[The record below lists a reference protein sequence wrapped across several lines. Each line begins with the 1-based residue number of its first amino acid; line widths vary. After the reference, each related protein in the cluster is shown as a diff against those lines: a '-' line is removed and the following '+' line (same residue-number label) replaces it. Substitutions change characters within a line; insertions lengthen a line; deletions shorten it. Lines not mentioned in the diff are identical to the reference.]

1 MTIYFHPRYD
11 SSVFLTEKD
20 CGLGKAYC
28 GTEALMAELELRAG
42 LTCTETD
49 HPSRVISYMEAM
61 EDALG
66 RDPDLF
72 YQDSFRRDDFG
83 TAELMLEWRDALVKA
98 GWDGSPV
105 GDSEKISVL
114 SLIES
119 CFCCPGPADRWR
131 ALLAEARKRPILRS
145 SDSIK
150 VQCRRDDLAPLLQAL
165 LDAVSKYSKVKYKE
179 EPGTIEDG
187 KVRIIDFDNEYTAH
201 EWIAAQELG
210 GEDVVAE
217 ADTALLGDFLRAA
230 GKPGIGAA
238 DAGIGAVMR
247 LLPLGLSLFRYPVDI
262 AALQSYLQAPRSPFG
277 KLHCE
282 CEAKDGSKY
291 YASAARR
298 LFSHICSEGGFGPGW
313 EEIFDGARFDFNG
326 VPLPDKERDEA
337 LQFLGM
343 WEQSQKL
350 PEGEAPVKG
359 VEAFIKGLGRWAAGQ
374 SVSPD
379 SPYNA
384 QYQALQRYCG
394 AMRRLLGRV
403 MGNTVPVS
411 TLTRW
416 AAHICVP
423 IDISSDYPR
432 LGSLN
437 VVGSV
442 ADIYSGADRLIWFAA
457 STDSDIPYD
466 YDFLSPGEI
475 ADLQEAGVHVSRKEQ
490 LAAMDKAYR
499 AEGLSRCREVTVV
512 TCRRISGKETLLS
525 ALLAEL
531 EERIGLA
538 AGTPVPKTASGPV
551 VKDFGKAAKHIFDPA
566 ILDGFKRG
574 EESYSSINTLLMSPV
589 DYLLDYVKGYRQYGI
604 DEIADIETTEGIV
617 AHAYIEALG
626 NKCSNDP
633 KKMLDLHGK
642 EKDYE
647 AILSEVMDGKGLIL
661 YLEENSLERKNFRV
675 SLWESVR
682 TLLDIIIS
690 NDLRIIGFEHPLKA
704 DFTNIGPAIAVIDC
718 LLQDPGDGE
727 YVIIDFKYSH
737 GKTYQKK
744 LEECRE
750 LQLSIYR
757 KVVEKERGPVKF
769 VGYYAIPRRK
779 LYTTDNTL
787 NHYSIER
794 VHRETTPDLF
804 DQAARG
810 YVFRMSQLRQGIAE
824 EGEDLQ
830 LKVLDYF
837 NQPDLYPLEI
847 SYEDKSKNIAEGEK
861 RKARAYGDKNITL
874 KGGLS

>member
-42 LTCTETD
+42 LTCAETD
-49 HPSRVISYMEAM
+49 HPSRVIFYMEAM
-61 EDALG
+61 EAALG

-83 TAELMLEWRDALVKA
+83 TAELMLGWRDALVKA

-119 CFCCPGPADRWR
+119 CFCCPGSADRWR

-150 VQCRRDDLAPLLQAL
+150 VQCRRDDLPPLLQAL
-165 LDAVSKYSKVKYKE
+165 LDAIGAHSEVKYL

-187 KVRIIDFDNEYTAH
+187 KIKIIDFDNEYTAH
-201 EWIAAQELG
+201 EWITAQELG

-217 ADTALLGDFLRAA
+217 ADLALLGDFLRTA

-238 DAGIGAVMR
+238 DSGIGAVMR
-247 LLPLGLSLFRYPVDI
+247 LLPLGLSLFRYPADI
-262 AALQSYLQAPRSPFG
+262 AALQSYLQAHRSPFG
-277 KLHCE
+277 KLYGKCGTE
-282 CEAKDGSKY
+282 DGGEY

-313 EEIFDGARFDFNG
+313 DEILDGARFDFNG
-326 VPLPDKERDEA
+326 APLPDKERDEA

-359 VEAFIKGLGRWAAGQ
+359 VAAFIEELGRWAGR

-379 SPYNA
+379 SPFNA

-403 MGNTVPVS
+403 KGDTVPVS

-416 AAHICVP
+416 AAYICVP
-423 IDISSDYPR
+423 IDITSDYPR

-457 STDSDIPYD
+457 STDSEIPYE
-466 YDFLSPGEI
+466 YAFLSPDEI
-475 ADLQEAGVHVSRKEQ
+475 RDLEKAGVLVSRKER
-490 LAAMDKAYR
+490 LAEMDKAYR
-499 AEGLSRCREVTVV
+499 TEGLSRCREVTVV
-512 TCRRISGKETLLS
+512 TCRRISGKETLRS

-538 AGTPVPKTASGPV
+538 EGTPVPKTASEPV
-551 VKDFGKAAKHIFDPA
+551 VKDFGKAAKHTFDPA
-566 ILDGFKRG
+566 ILNGFKRE
-574 EESYSSINTLLMSPV
+574 EESYSSINTLIMSPV

-617 AHAYIEALG
+617 AHAYIETLG
-626 NKCSNDP
+626 GRCGNDP
-633 KKMLDLHGK
+633 GKMLALHGT
-642 EKDYE
+642 DYNS
-647 AILSEVMDGKGLIL
+647 ILDQIIGEKGLIL
-661 YLEENSLERKNFRV
+661 HLEENLLERESFRV
-675 SLWESVR
+675 SLGESVGI
-682 TLLDIIIS
+682 LLEIIIS
-690 NDLRIIGFEHPLKA
+690 NNLEIVGFEHTLTANLPK
-704 DFTNIGPAIAVIDC
+704 IGNVIAKIDC
-718 LLQDPGDGE
+718 LLKDPSDE
-727 YVIIDFKYSH
+727 TYIIIDFKYSH

-750 LQLSIYR
+750 LQLAIYR
-757 KVVEKERGPVKF
+757 KVVEKELGPVKF

-779 LYTTDNTL
+779 LYTADNTL
-787 NHYSIER
+787 NHDAIER
-794 VHRETTPDLF
+794 IHRKTTPALF

-810 YVFRMSQLRQGIAE
+810 YVFRMRQLRQGIAE

-830 LKVLDYF
+830 LQVLDYF
-837 NQPDLYPLEI
+837 RQPDLYPLEI

>member
-1 MTIYFHPRYD
+1 MTIIFHPRYD

-28 GTEALMAELELRAG
+28 GSEALMAELELRAG
-42 LTCTETD
+42 LTCAEAD
-49 HPSRVISYMEAM
+49 HSSRVISYMEAM
-61 EDALG
+61 EAALTQQ
-66 RDPDLF
+66 PDLF
-72 YQDSFRRDDFG
+72 YGDSFRRDDFG
-83 TAELMLEWRDALVKA
+83 TAELMLGWRDALVKA

-105 GDSEKISVL
+105 GRSEKIAVL
-114 SLIES
+114 SAVES
-119 CFCCPGPADRWR
+119 HFSCPGPADRWR
-131 ALLAEARKRPILRS
+131 AILAEAKKRPILRPG
-145 SDSIK
+145 DRIEAE
-150 VQCRRDDLAPLLQAL
+150 CRRDDLEPLLKAL
-165 LDAVSKYSKVKYKE
+165 LDAVGKYSEVKYKE
-179 EPGTIEDG
+179 EPGTVEDG

-217 ADTALLGDFLRAA
+217 ADTALLGDFLRTA

-291 YASAARR
+291 YASAAR
-298 LFSHICSEGGFGPGW
+298 LLYAHICSEGGFGSGW
-313 EEIFDGARFDFNG
+313 REIIDSAQFGFDGT
-326 VPLPDKERDEA
+326 PLPKSGRDEA
-337 LQFLGM
+337 LQFLQM
-343 WEQSQKL
+343 WEQSRTL

-359 VEAFIKGLGRWAAGQ
+359 VEAFIKGLGRWAGR

-379 SPYNA
+379 SPFNA
-384 QYQALQRYCG
+384 QFQALQRYCG
-394 AMRRLLGRV
+394 AMLRLLGRV
-403 MGNTVPVS
+403 KGNTVPVS
-411 TLTRW
+411 TLARW
-416 AAHICVP
+416 ASHICVP

-432 LGSLN
+432 LGSMN

-442 ADIYSGADRLIWFAA
+442 ADIYSEAGRLVWFAA
-457 STDSDIPYD
+457 ATDSDIPYD
-466 YDFLSPGEI
+466 YDFLSPVEI
-475 ADLQEAGVHVSRKEQ
+475 ADLQEAGVLVSGKEQ

-499 AEGLSRCREVTVV
+499 TEGLSRCREVTVV
-512 TCRRISGKETLLS
+512 TCRRISGKETLRS

-531 EERIGLA
+531 EERIGPA
-538 AGTPVPKTASGPV
+538 AGTPVPKTASEPV
-551 VKDFGKAAKHIFDPA
+551 VKDFGKAAEHTFDPA
-566 ILDGFKRG
+566 ILNGFKRK
-574 EESYSSINTLLMSPV
+574 EESYSSIDTLLMSPV
-589 DYLLDYVKGYRQYGI
+589 DYLLNYVKGYRQYGI
-604 DEIADIETTEGIV
+604 DEIADIETTEGNV

-633 KKMLDLHGK
+633 RKMLDLHG
-642 EKDYE
+642 KDYE
-647 AILSEVMDGKGLIL
+647 AILSEAMDGKGLIL

-675 SLWESVR
+675 SLRESVR

-690 NDLRIIGFEHPLKA
+690 NGLRIIGFEHPLNA
-704 DFTNIGPAIAVIDC
+704 DFPNIGPVIAVIDC

-727 YVIIDFKYSH
+727 YVIIDFKYNH
-737 GKTYQKK
+737 GKTYLTK

-750 LQLSIYR
+750 LQLAIYR
-757 KVVEKERGPVKF
+757 KVVEKELGPVKF

-779 LYTTDNTL
+779 LYTADNTL
-787 NHYSIER
+787 NHDAIER

-810 YVFRMSQLRQGIAE
+810 YVFRMDQLRHGIAE
-824 EGEDLQ
+824 EGEDMELGQ
-830 LKVLDYF
+830 LAYF
-837 NQPDLYPLEI
+837 HQPDVYPLDVK
-847 SYEDKSKNIAEGEK
+847 YEDKGNKKLEEEKK

>member
-42 LTCTETD
+42 LTCAETD

-61 EDALG
+61 EAALG

-83 TAELMLEWRDALVKA
+83 TAELMLGWRDALVKA

-119 CFCCPGPADRWR
+119 CFCCPGSADRWR

-145 SDSIK
+145 SDNIE
-150 VQCRRDDLAPLLQAL
+150 VQCRRDDLDPLLQAL
-165 LDAVSKYSKVKYKE
+165 LDAIGAHSEVKYL

-187 KVRIIDFDNEYTAH
+187 KIKIIDFDNEYTAH
-201 EWIAAQELG
+201 EWITAQELG

-217 ADTALLGDFLRAA
+217 ADLALLGDFLRTA

-238 DAGIGAVMR
+238 DSGIGAVMR
-247 LLPLGLSLFRYPVDI
+247 LLPLGLSLFRYPADI
-262 AALQSYLQAPRSPFG
+262 AALQSYLQAHRSPFG
-277 KLHCE
+277 KLYGKCGTE
-282 CEAKDGSKY
+282 DGGEY

-313 EEIFDGARFDFNG
+313 DEILDGARFDFNG
-326 VPLPDKERDEA
+326 APLPDKERDEA

-359 VEAFIKGLGRWAAGQ
+359 VAAFIEGLGRWAGR

-379 SPYNA
+379 SPFNA
-384 QYQALQRYCG
+384 QYQALQRDCG

-403 MGNTVPVS
+403 KGDTVPVS

-416 AAHICVP
+416 AAYICVP
-423 IDISSDYPR
+423 IDITSDYPR

-457 STDSDIPYD
+457 STDSEIPYE
-466 YDFLSPGEI
+466 YAFLSPDEI
-475 ADLQEAGVHVSRKEQ
+475 RDLEKAGVLVSRKER
-490 LAAMDKAYR
+490 LAEMDKAYR
-499 AEGLSRCREVTVV
+499 TEGLSRCREVTVV
-512 TCRRISGKETLLS
+512 TCRRISGKETLRS

-538 AGTPVPKTASGPV
+538 EGTPVPKTASEPV
-551 VKDFGKAAKHIFDPA
+551 VKDFGKAAKHTFDPA
-566 ILDGFKRG
+566 ILNGFKRE

-617 AHAYIEALG
+617 AHAYIETLG
-626 NKCSNDP
+626 GRCGNDP
-633 KKMLDLHGK
+633 RKMLVLHGT
-642 EKDYE
+642 DYNS
-647 AILSEVMDGKGLIL
+647 ILDQIIGEKGLIL
-661 YLEENSLERKNFRV
+661 HLEENLLERESFRV
-675 SLWESVR
+675 SLGESVGI
-682 TLLDIIIS
+682 LLEIIIS
-690 NDLRIIGFEHPLKA
+690 NNLEIVGFEHTLTANLPK
-704 DFTNIGPAIAVIDC
+704 IGNVIAKIDC
-718 LLQDPGDGE
+718 LMKDPSDE
-727 YVIIDFKYSH
+727 TYIIIDFKYSH

-750 LQLSIYR
+750 LQLAIYR
-757 KVVEKERGPVKF
+757 KVVEKELGPVKF

-779 LYTTDNTL
+779 LYTADNTL
-787 NHYSIER
+787 NHDAIER
-794 VHRETTPDLF
+794 IHRKTTPALF

-810 YVFRMSQLRQGIAE
+810 YVFRMRQLRQGIAE

-830 LKVLDYF
+830 LQVLDYF
-837 NQPDLYPLEI
+837 SQPDLYPLEI

>member
-42 LTCTETD
+42 LTCAETD

-61 EDALG
+61 EAALG

-83 TAELMLEWRDALVKA
+83 TAELMLGWRDALVKA

-119 CFCCPGPADRWR
+119 CFCCPGSADRWR

-145 SDSIK
+145 SDNIE
-150 VQCRRDDLAPLLQAL
+150 VQCRRDDLDPLLQAL
-165 LDAVSKYSKVKYKE
+165 LDAIGAHSEVKYL

-187 KVRIIDFDNEYTAH
+187 KIKIIDFDNEYTAH
-201 EWIAAQELG
+201 EWITAQELG

-217 ADTALLGDFLRAA
+217 ADPALLGDFLRTA

-238 DAGIGAVMR
+238 DSGIGAVMR
-247 LLPLGLSLFRYPVDI
+247 LLPLGLSLFRYPADI

-277 KLHCE
+277 KLYGKCGTE
-282 CEAKDGSKY
+282 DGGEY

-313 EEIFDGARFDFNG
+313 DEILGGARFDFNG
-326 VPLPDKERDEA
+326 APLPDKERDEA

-359 VEAFIKGLGRWAAGQ
+359 VAAFIEGLGRWAGR

-379 SPYNA
+379 SPFNA

-403 MGNTVPVS
+403 TGNTVPVS

-423 IDISSDYPR
+423 IDITSDYPR

-457 STDSDIPYD
+457 STDSEIPYE
-466 YDFLSPGEI
+466 YAFLSPGEI
-475 ADLQEAGVHVSRKEQ
+475 RDLEKAGVLVSRKER
-490 LAAMDKAYR
+490 LAEMDKAYR
-499 AEGLSRCREVTVV
+499 TEGLSRCREVTVV
-512 TCRRISGKETLLS
+512 TCRRISGKETLRS

-531 EERIGLA
+531 EDRIAPA
-538 AGTPVPKTASGPV
+538 AGTPVPKTKSGPV
-551 VKDFGKAAKHIFDPA
+551 VKNSGKAAQHSFDPK
-566 ILDGFKRG
+566 IIKGFSRK

-617 AHAYIEALG
+617 AHAYIETLG
-626 NKCSNDP
+626 ARCGNDP
-633 KKMLDLHGK
+633 RKMLALHGT
-642 EKDYE
+642 DYKS
-647 AILSEVMDGKGLIL
+647 ILDQIIGEKGLIL
-661 YLEENSLERKNFRV
+661 HLEENLLERESFRV
-675 SLWESVR
+675 SLGESVGI
-682 TLLDIIIS
+682 LLDIIIS
-690 NDLRIIGFEHPLKA
+690 NNLEIVGFEHTLRAVLPDIK
-704 DFTNIGPAIAVIDC
+704 NVIAKIDC
-718 LLQDPGDGE
+718 LLKDPSDE
-727 YVIIDFKYSH
+727 KYVIIDFKYSH
-737 GKTYQKK
+737 GKTYKKK

-750 LQLSIYR
+750 LQLAIYS
-757 KVVEKERGPVKF
+757 KVVETVLGKVKF
-769 VGYYAIPRRK
+769 IGYYTIPRK
-779 LYTTDNTL
+779 TLYTPENTL
-787 NHYSIER
+787 SSHPHIEE
-794 VHRETTPDLF
+794 VARESSPNLF
-804 DQAARG
+804 AQAANG
-810 YVFRMSQLRQGIAE
+810 YVFRKEQLRHGIAE
-824 EGEDLQ
+824 EGEDMELG
-830 LKVLDYF
+830 LLGYF
-837 NQPDLYPLEI
+837 LQPDVYPLDVN
-847 SYEDKSKNIAEGEK
+847 YEDKGNKNLTEDKK

>member
-42 LTCTETD
+42 LTCAETD

-61 EDALG
+61 EAALG

-83 TAELMLEWRDALVKA
+83 TAELMLGWRDALVKA

-119 CFCCPGPADRWR
+119 CFCCPGSADRWR

-150 VQCRRDDLAPLLQAL
+150 VQCRRDDLDPLLQAL
-165 LDAVSKYSKVKYKE
+165 LDAIGAHSEVKYL

-187 KVRIIDFDNEYTAH
+187 KIKIIDFDNEYTAH
-201 EWIAAQELG
+201 EWITAQELG

-217 ADTALLGDFLRAA
+217 ADLALLGDFLRTA

-238 DAGIGAVMR
+238 DSGIGAVMR
-247 LLPLGLSLFRYPVDI
+247 LLPLGLSLFRYPADI
-262 AALQSYLQAPRSPFG
+262 AALQSYLQAHRSPFG
-277 KLHCE
+277 KLYGKCGTE
-282 CEAKDGSKY
+282 DGGEY

-313 EEIFDGARFDFNG
+313 DEILDGARFDFNG
-326 VPLPDKERDEA
+326 APLPDKERDEA

-359 VEAFIKGLGRWAAGQ
+359 VAAFIEELGRWAGR

-379 SPYNA
+379 SPFNA

-403 MGNTVPVS
+403 KGDTVPVS

-423 IDISSDYPR
+423 IDITSDYPR

-457 STDSDIPYD
+457 STDSEIPYE
-466 YDFLSPGEI
+466 YAFLSPDEI
-475 ADLQEAGVHVSRKEQ
+475 RDLEKAGVLVSRKER
-490 LAAMDKAYR
+490 LAEMDKAYR
-499 AEGLSRCREVTVV
+499 TEGLSRCREVTVV
-512 TCRRISGKETLLS
+512 TCRRISGKETLRS

-538 AGTPVPKTASGPV
+538 EGTPVPKTASEPV
-551 VKDFGKAAKHIFDPA
+551 VKDFGKAAKHTFDPA
-566 ILDGFKRG
+566 ILNGFKRE
-574 EESYSSINTLLMSPV
+574 EESYSSINTLIMSPV

-617 AHAYIEALG
+617 AHAYIETLG
-626 NKCSNDP
+626 GRCGNDP
-633 KKMLDLHGK
+633 GKMLALHGT
-642 EKDYE
+642 DYNS
-647 AILSEVMDGKGLIL
+647 ILDQIIGEKGLIL
-661 YLEENSLERKNFRV
+661 HLEENLLERESFRV
-675 SLWESVR
+675 SLGESVGI
-682 TLLDIIIS
+682 LLEIIIS
-690 NDLRIIGFEHPLKA
+690 NNLEIVGFEHTLTANLPK
-704 DFTNIGPAIAVIDC
+704 IGNVIAKIDC
-718 LLQDPGDGE
+718 LLKDPSDE
-727 YVIIDFKYSH
+727 TYIIIDFKYSH

-750 LQLSIYR
+750 LQLAIYR
-757 KVVEKERGPVKF
+757 KVVEKELGPVKF

-779 LYTTDNTL
+779 LYTADNTL
-787 NHYSIER
+787 NHDAIER
-794 VHRETTPDLF
+794 IHRKTTPALF

-830 LKVLDYF
+830 LQVLDYF
-837 NQPDLYPLEI
+837 RQPDLYPLEI

>member
-42 LTCTETD
+42 LTCAETD

-61 EDALG
+61 EAALG

-83 TAELMLEWRDALVKA
+83 TAELMLGWRDALVKA

-119 CFCCPGPADRWR
+119 CFCCPGSADRWR

-145 SDSIK
+145 SDNIE
-150 VQCRRDDLAPLLQAL
+150 VQCRRDDLDPLLQAL
-165 LDAVSKYSKVKYKE
+165 LDAIGAHSEVKYL

-187 KVRIIDFDNEYTAH
+187 KIKIIDFDNEYTAH
-201 EWIAAQELG
+201 EWITAQELG

-217 ADTALLGDFLRAA
+217 ADLALLGDFLRTA

-238 DAGIGAVMR
+238 DSGIGAVMR
-247 LLPLGLSLFRYPVDI
+247 LLPLGLSLFRYPADI

-277 KLHCE
+277 KLYGKCGTE
-282 CEAKDGSKY
+282 DGGEY

-313 EEIFDGARFDFNG
+313 DEILDGARFDFNG
-326 VPLPDKERDEA
+326 APLPDKERDEA

-359 VEAFIKGLGRWAAGQ
+359 VAAFIEGLGRWAGR

-379 SPYNA
+379 SPFNA

-403 MGNTVPVS
+403 KGDTVPVS

-423 IDISSDYPR
+423 IDITSDYPR

-457 STDSDIPYD
+457 STDSEIPYE
-466 YDFLSPGEI
+466 YAFLSPDEI
-475 ADLQEAGVHVSRKEQ
+475 RDLEKAGVLVSRKER
-490 LAAMDKAYR
+490 LAEMDKAYR
-499 AEGLSRCREVTVV
+499 TEGLSRCREVTVV
-512 TCRRISGKETLLS
+512 TCRRISGKETLRS

-531 EERIGLA
+531 EDRISPV

-551 VKDFGKAAKHIFDPA
+551 VKNSGKAAKHTFDPA
-566 ILDGFKRG
+566 ILNGFKRE
-574 EESYSSINTLLMSPV
+574 EESYSSINTLIMSPV

-617 AHAYIEALG
+617 AHAYIETLG
-626 NKCSNDP
+626 GRCGNDP
-633 KKMLDLHGK
+633 GKMLALHGT
-642 EKDYE
+642 DYNS
-647 AILSEVMDGKGLIL
+647 ILDQIIGEKGLIL
-661 YLEENSLERKNFRV
+661 HLEENLLERESFRV
-675 SLWESVR
+675 SLGESVGI
-682 TLLDIIIS
+682 LLEIIIS
-690 NDLRIIGFEHPLKA
+690 NNLEIVGFEHTLTANLPK
-704 DFTNIGPAIAVIDC
+704 IGNVIAKIDC
-718 LLQDPGDGE
+718 LLKDPSDE
-727 YVIIDFKYSH
+727 TYIIIDFKYSH

-750 LQLSIYR
+750 LQLAIYR
-757 KVVEKERGPVKF
+757 KVVEKELGPVKF

-779 LYTTDNTL
+779 LYTADNTL
-787 NHYSIER
+787 NHDAIER
-794 VHRETTPDLF
+794 IHRKTTPALF

-810 YVFRMSQLRQGIAE
+810 YVFRMRQLRQGIAE

-830 LKVLDYF
+830 LQVLDYF
-837 NQPDLYPLEI
+837 SQPDLYPLEI